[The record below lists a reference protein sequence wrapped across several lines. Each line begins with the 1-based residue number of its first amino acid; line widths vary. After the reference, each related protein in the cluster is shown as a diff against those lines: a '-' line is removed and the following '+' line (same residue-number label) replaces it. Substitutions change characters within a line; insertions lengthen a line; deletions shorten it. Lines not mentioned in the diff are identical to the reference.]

1 MGARTKGSKGRE
13 KTKGESLPGS
23 AKLSMTESA
32 RRRTTGILQIGI
44 PISF

>member
-1 MGARTKGSKGRE
+1 MGTKTKESRGRE
-13 KTKGESLPGS
+13 RTKGESLRGF